1 VNVSSYSR
9 KVMQEMIYKAVDGS
23 IPIYYSNTDCLLVRE
38 EDAASLFGPQGD
50 PQGSRGELFPGGSEL
65 GDFALE
71 HSSRK
76 FICIS
81 PRKYIHCHK
90 DGSYKFCYGP
100 TKKNKDPEEYFDW
113 LWALKTSQRDSP

>member
-9 KVMQEMIYKAVDGS
+9 KVMQEMIYKAVDAS
-23 IPIYYSNTDCLLVRE
+23 IPIYYSNTDCLLVQE
-38 EDAASLFGPQGD
+38 EDAPSLF
-50 PQGSRGELFPGGSEL
+50 SRSSEL

-90 DGSYKFCYGP
+90 DGTYKFCYGP

-113 LWALKTSQRDSP
+113 LWTLKTSQAPTEGTR